1 MGKAIPPAISVLIP
15 GHDPASGS
23 APNSLRLR
31 HAVDEIFR
39 VLLARDWAHHEVAQ
53 LVAPL
58 LALSNDPNLCEGRKC
73 GMALFLSRGGFHCF
87 EIPGNIP
94 ESVVVSTHFHIKPL
108 LRWLTEPRDF
118 LILELS
124 QAGVGLKRASNGM
137 LTEVALPRGV
147 PTSLDEIASSE
158 APDQSRMNRGAA
170 GKPARHTSAIS
181 FVISSANEERR
192 IQFFCTML
200 DRGLH
205 SYLQDLGLPLVL
217 AGSGRMVNI
226 YRKENTYPATIT
238 NALHG
243 DVELMEP
250 EELLER
256 ARQLV
261 STEKLQEAVRHLAE
275 MEEYAPGDRWSTG
288 LQSVLRAAASGRVSR
303 LFLAAGAVYAGD
315 FHEEIGDSVN
325 PFPVQEDLINAI
337 AIETLS
343 QGGELNIVPS
353 EQLPAQAHVVAL
365 FRYSLGPVRG

>member
-94 ESVVVSTHFHIKPL
+94 ESVVVSTHFHIKTL